1 MLTKYFL
8 FIIQLY
14 HADLPIFWQN
24 MSHLESGS
32 VVWVRL
38 GQAWWPGT
46 ITTVAKCPP
55 DFVQA
60 IRKTPIAIVKFFH
73 ENE

>member
-1 MLTKYFL
+1 MSFFNLKLDFADFL
-8 FIIQLY
+8 FY
-14 HADLPIFWQN
+14 WQS